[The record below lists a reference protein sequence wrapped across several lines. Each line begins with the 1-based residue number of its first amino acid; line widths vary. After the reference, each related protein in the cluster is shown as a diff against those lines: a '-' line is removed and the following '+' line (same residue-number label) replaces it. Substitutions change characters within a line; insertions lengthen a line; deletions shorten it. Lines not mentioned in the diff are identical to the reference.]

1 MSMLTS
7 FVCICRHKSLVCM
20 LCMQIYPSPHTQT
33 GLDSMAA
40 STDNTAGWLRV
51 WDLRTWRAVDC
62 SAAAAPTV
70 ADELRWEGSIDH
82 RRLAHSGF
90 VSACHAVG
98 SADGD
103 LLLSGGA
110 DKSVRAWKVP
120 DAIDVQQGAA
130 GDGGMA
136 AGVGVLWELKGHNS
150 AISSIV
156 GV

>member
-1 MSMLTS
+1 
-7 FVCICRHKSLVCM
+7 M
-20 LCMQIYPSPHTQT
+20 LCMQIYPWPHTQT
-33 GLDSMAA
+33 GHTHTGLDSMTA

-62 SAAAAPTV
+62 SVAAAPTV
-70 ADELRWEGSIDH
+70 ADELRWEGSIDQ

-120 DAIDVQQGAA
+120 DAINVQQGAV
-130 GDGGMA
+130 GGGGVA